1 MEREDIVK
9 IMENELNNQPM
20 ASQRTRD
27 AYSALD
33 DALNE
38 YVNAIQ
44 EDAFL
49 FGYITAMKRQGVS
62 VVFDGMK

>member
-1 MEREDIVK
+1 MEREEIIK
-9 IMENELNNQPM
+9 IMENEADNQPM
-20 ASQRTRD
+20 ASKRTQA

-44 EDAFL
+44 EDAFY
-49 FGYITAMKRQGVS
+49 FGYMTAMKQCGKA
-62 VVFDGMK
+62 GMAV

>member
-1 MEREDIVK
+1 MERNEIIK
-9 IMENELNNQPM
+9 IMENELGNQPM

-38 YVNAIQ
+38 YINAIQ
-44 EDAFL
+44 EDDF
-49 FGYITAMKRQGVS
+49 FFFFITAMKRQGAS
-62 VVFDGMK
+62 VALTD

>member
-1 MEREDIVK
+1 MERDEIIK
-9 IMENELNNQPM
+9 IMENELGNQPM

-44 EDAFL
+44 EDAFC
-49 FGYITAMKRQGVS
+49 FGYITAMKRQGARVALTE
-62 VVFDGMK
+62 

>member
-1 MEREDIVK
+1 MEREEIIK
-9 IMENELNNQPM
+9 IMENEADNQPM
-20 ASQRTRD
+20 ASERTQA

-44 EDAFL
+44 EDAFY
-49 FGYITAMKRQGVS
+49 FGFMTAMKQCGKA
-62 VVFDGMK
+62 GMAV